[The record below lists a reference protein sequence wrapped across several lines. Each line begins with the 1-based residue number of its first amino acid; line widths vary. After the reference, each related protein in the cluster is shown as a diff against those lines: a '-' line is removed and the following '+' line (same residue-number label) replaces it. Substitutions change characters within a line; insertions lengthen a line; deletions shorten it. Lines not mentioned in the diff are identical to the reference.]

1 MILGIPKE
9 IKDNEFR
16 VAISPEG
23 VMEIA
28 ESGAEIY
35 VESKAGEG
43 IGFHDQDYEKAGAK
57 ILKTKKELY
66 EKSDLIVKVKEPQP
80 EECALFK
87 EGQILFS
94 YLHLAAEKKMTE
106 MLLQKK
112 IIGIAFETVT
122 DEQNK
127 LPLLYPMSEIAGKL
141 STQQGAHYLEK
152 KNGGKGLLMGG
163 ALGCE
168 AATVLILGGGTVGM
182 AAAEIAFGM
191 GARVVIFERSFDQMR
206 HLKDVFGKQ
215 VEVVYSSTP
224 TLRKY
229 LPSCDLLIGTI
240 LIPGAAA
247 PKIVTREMIKLM
259 QPGSVVVDVSID
271 QGGCMET
278 SKPTSH
284 SNPIYFEEKVLH
296 YCVTNM
302 PAAVPLTS
310 SRALEKNIL
319 PYVLRL
325 CKNPVEKIL
334 SQDKH
339 FADGLQVFKGQ
350 LTSASV
356 ASSLGLSYS
365 PVKW

>member
-23 VMEIA
+23 VMEVA
-28 ESGAEIY
+28 QRGTEVQ
-35 VESKAGEG
+35 VESQAGAG
-43 IGFHDQDYEKAGAK
+43 IGFSNEDYEKAGAK
-57 ILKTKKELY
+57 IARDKKELY
-66 EKSDLIVKVKEPQP
+66 GKADLIVKVKEPQP
-80 EECALFK
+80 EECALFR
-87 EGQILFS
+87 EGQLLFS
-94 YLHLAAEKKMTE
+94 YLHLAAEKEMTE
-106 MLLQKK
+106 TLLKK
-112 IIGIAFETVT
+112 KMIGIAFETVT

-127 LPLLYPMSEIAGKL
+127 LPLLFPMSEIAGKL

-163 ALGCE
+163 AVGCE

-206 HLKDVFGKQ
+206 HLKDVFAKQ
-215 VEVVYSSTP
+215 VEVVYSSTAA
-224 TLRKY
+224 LKKY

-284 SNPIYFEEKVLH
+284 SQPIYFEEKVLH

-325 CKNPVEKIL
+325 CESPIEEIFSK
-334 SQDKH
+334 DKH
-339 FADGLQVFKGQ
+339 FAEGLQLFKGK

-356 ASSLGLSYS
+356 ASSLGLPYS